1 MRSLKSLLFTL
12 LCTVVI
18 LGLGYLG
25 IVERGRQIL
34 SSESV
39 PERADY
45 ADVGSNIFY
54 GKIEDNIE
62 IFPWNYYSETDDTIQ
77 GIIPAFM
84 ESEFFLNQYV
94 AEKTSAMK
102 GDNSSTD
109 MEDTEAGVP
118 YYYLQEQYL
127 NAADSYLG
135 ELIAYETGVEEEE
148 VYAWFQKKG
157 NHILENLVVTENAPV
172 GMIFFYQDI
181 LQLRGKKY
189 QVRIACSD
197 WNVINFICTEY
208 DTEDKRELKEW
219 KEGKEKMVE
228 VLEHSEESL
237 SAYFSFMSKLNDM
250 GAPSVYFVDNEYANA
265 YLYGFRW
272 LGNIMVGKEEDDEL
286 SLGIEK
292 WLLEWQNIYSEKP
305 DSGIAEGENVTY
317 SVNYSYQVVELKDM
331 ILILVQGDA
340 AMGLY
345 FDPINQKFCGYN
357 FFYEF

>member
-12 LCTVVI
+12 LCTIVI

-39 PERADY
+39 PERANY
-45 ADVGSNIFY
+45 EDVGSNIFY

-77 GIIPAFM
+77 GIIPTFM
-84 ESEFFLNQYV
+84 EEEIFLNQYV
-94 AEKTSAMK
+94 TEKTSAIK
-102 GDNSSTD
+102 DDNSMD
-109 MEDTEAGVP
+109 MGDTELDET
-118 YYYLQEQYL
+118 YYYFPEQYL
-127 NAADSYLG
+127 NAADSYFG
-135 ELIAYETGVEEEE
+135 ELIAYETEVETEE
-148 VYAWFQKKG
+148 VSAWFQKEG
-157 NHILENLVVTENAPV
+157 NHILENLIVAENTPV
-172 GMIFFYQDI
+172 GMLFFYQDI

-189 QVRIACSD
+189 QVRIACSN
-197 WNVINFICTEY
+197 WNVINFICVEY
-208 DTEDKRELKEW
+208 DTQDKRERTEW
-219 KEGKEKMVE
+219 KAGKEKMVE
-228 VLEHSEESL
+228 VLEQSEESL
-237 SAYFSFMSKLNDM
+237 SAYFSFMSKLNDL
-250 GAPSVYFVDNEYANA
+250 GAPSVYFVDDEYANS
-265 YLYGFRW
+265 YLYGFQW
-272 LGNIMVGKEEDDEL
+272 LGNIISGRAEDDEL
-286 SLGIEK
+286 SMEIEK
-292 WLLEWQNIYSEKP
+292 WLLEWQKIYPEEIDAS
-305 DSGIAEGENVTY
+305 IAEGESVTY